1 MNTSASHAAIISSGG
16 VEKKSVRFHP
26 PYQGISKTSQTS
38 PHIRQLLDQFS
49 VHLQPLVPH
58 SGYSFRNYRLNLE
71 LAGGTTGRHS
81 CEYNLVFENEN
92 IGEWRL
98 TRGKRFSELELTL
111 IEGFL
116 GQFLQTLRQA
126 LQDRQQFRWANV
138 PRMEQIRDLG
148 ISSSTIQRDK
158 KLSPLGD
165 FCITNITAQT
175 AFRVFSELEAL
186 AWAPWL
192 RYSPQEISHQAGV
205 FPEGQLLVTDDNDQF
220 LASLSMNRVNW
231 DGDIHKLTTWDEIAG
246 VRRDYLGTYASEGNT
261 LVLMSMS
268 VSPSHQ
274 GKKIPG
280 LIIDHVR
287 EKFGKLGIEHI
298 ISPFRPSGYGLAK
311 SLIGYDLDF
320 KRYCEMR
327 KPGTDQ
333 PYDPWLRSLWWK
345 RMRPLKIADQAMVR
359 TVPLQE
365 FYQYHQFYNL
375 GLWEK
380 IEEDVWECGEVGRWY
395 IDKSAS
401 SATYRENN
409 VWGEIPLNNH
419 PL

>member
-1 MNTSASHAAIISSGG
+1 MNTNTRQVAVISNTGNG
-16 VEKKSVRFHP
+16 KKSRGVHL
-26 PYQGISKTSQTS
+26 PYQEMSDAFQTI
-38 PHIRQLLDQFS
+38 PEIRQSLDQFS
-49 VHLQPLVPH
+49 AHLQPLVPH
-58 SGYSFRNYRLNLE
+58 SGYSFQNHALNLE
-71 LAGGTTGRHS
+71 LTAGKTGRHS
-81 CEYNLVFENEN
+81 YTYNLMFENES
-92 IGEWRL
+92 IGEWGL
-98 TRGKRFSELELTL
+98 TRSERFSELELNL
-111 IEGFL
+111 IEDFL
-116 GQFLQTLRQA
+116 CQFFQMLGYA
-126 LQDRQQFRWANV
+126 LQHRQQLQPADIAG
-138 PRMEQIRDLG
+138 PEQTRDLG
-148 ISSSTIQRDK
+148 IPSDTIRHDQNP
-158 KLSPLGD
+158 SPLGE
-165 FCITNITAQT
+165 FLITDITPQS
-175 AFRVFSELEAL
+175 AFRVYSELEAL

-192 RYSPQEISHQAGV
+192 RYSPQEISLQASV

-345 RMRPLKIADQAMVR
+345 RMRLLKIADQAMVR

-365 FYQYHQFYNL
+365 FYQYHQSYNF
-375 GLWEK
+375 GLWEE

-395 IDKSAS
+395 VDKSTS
-401 SATYRENN
+401 SASYRENN
-409 VWGEIPLNNH
+409 VWGEIPLNDH
-419 PL
+419 LL